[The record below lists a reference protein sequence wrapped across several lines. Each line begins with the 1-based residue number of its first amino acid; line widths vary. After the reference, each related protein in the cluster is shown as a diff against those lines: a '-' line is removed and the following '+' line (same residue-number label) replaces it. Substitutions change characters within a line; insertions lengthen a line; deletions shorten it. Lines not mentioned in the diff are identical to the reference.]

1 MSKLRARLGR
11 MPGSGLPTPKYQ
23 LLSSRPARF
32 PQQRFRDPP
41 HPHPCD
47 CSLRTSAATW
57 ASLHFLPKC
66 SSLLEPE
73 VRERPSTWSA
83 GGGHTRRGCTCHYRP
98 LSCCGGGGFSAFVS
112 LGAIWQNEMSHRHV
126 VTQRRDLILAL
137 PYLLHVTLDV
147 AFCLSGPPYPLLESG
162 ATNLTPQ
169 AWTERL
175 RISGENP
182 MQTPSTLEELQEGSD
197 DSLSVQALPGF
208 DIGGVV

>member
-1 MSKLRARLGR
+1 MT
-11 MPGSGLPTPKYQ
+11 PPTPTPVIAPYAHRQ
-23 LLSSRPARF
+23 PRGPPFISSLSAPL
-32 PQQRFRDPP
+32 
-41 HPHPCD
+41 CW
-47 CSLRTSAATW
+47 SLRSGSAQA
-57 ASLHFLPKC
+57 PG
-66 SSLLEPE
+66 
-73 VRERPSTWSA
+73 VQA
-83 GGGHTRRGCTCHYRP
+83 GVTPDEAAPAITALCP
-98 LSCCGGGGFSAFVS
+98 AAGGGGFSAFVS